1 MFKMIQ
7 SKEGNQVKRKR
18 KGRKKSRR
26 KKNIKR
32 VNIKRE
38 VEDKRRWKRWESAIN
53 IMKAGTL

>member
-1 MFKMIQ
+1 MIQ

-38 VEDKRRWKRWESAIN
+38 VEDKRR
-53 IMKAGTL
+53 